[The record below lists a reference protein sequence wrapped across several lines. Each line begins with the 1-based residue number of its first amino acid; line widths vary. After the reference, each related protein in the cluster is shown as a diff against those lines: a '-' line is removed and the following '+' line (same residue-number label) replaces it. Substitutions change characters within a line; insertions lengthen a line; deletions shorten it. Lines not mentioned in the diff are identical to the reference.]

1 MVLDNIRDRVTK
13 LFRSNDSQPSDRSR
27 STAQKSKSTRSDS
40 VALLQDEVRRLQHE
54 ITELSNGEV
63 SKLDGAGREIDS
75 EQMAI
80 LHRQLKEKQTELAR
94 YQARI

>member
-1 MVLDNIRDRVTK
+1 
-13 LFRSNDSQPSDRSR
+13 
-27 STAQKSKSTRSDS
+27 
-40 VALLQDEVRRLQHE
+40 VARLQEEVRELQHE

-63 SKLDGAGREIDS
+63 SNLDSDGREIDS

-80 LHRQLKEKQTELAR
+80 LHRQLKEKQIELSR

>member
-1 MVLDNIRDRVTK
+1 MVLDEIRNWVTK
-13 LFRSNDSQPSDRSR
+13 LFRPDDSRTSDRSR
-27 STAQKSKSTRSDS
+27 STAQKSKTTRAGS
-40 VALLQDEVRRLQHE
+40 VSALQHEIRELQHE

-63 SKLDGAGREIDS
+63 SKLDSAGREIDS

-80 LHRQLKEKQTELAR
+80 LHRQLKEKQTELSR

>member
-1 MVLDNIRDRVTK
+1 
-13 LFRSNDSQPSDRSR
+13 
-27 STAQKSKSTRSDS
+27 
-40 VALLQDEVRRLQHE
+40 LQEEVRELQHE

-63 SKLDGAGREIDS
+63 STLDSDGREIDS

-80 LHRQLKEKQTELAR
+80 LHRQLKEKQTELSR